1 MKKGDPMKLFRLM
14 TRREADEILSQGF
27 RDWEGNTGWKGV
39 PLYDRAPDA
48 QDGAFG
54 DVTLAVDIPED
65 DVAQFEWPYQGTLRE
80 FHIPEEIVN
89 RYPIEEVHLGG

>member
-1 MKKGDPMKLFRLM
+1 MKLFRLM

-27 RDWEGNTGWKGV
+27 CDWEGIEGWRGV

-54 DVTLAVDIPED
+54 DVTLAVDIPD
-65 DVAQFEWPYQGTLRE
+65 DVAVRFEAPDWGCTLRE
-80 FHIPEEIVN
+80 FHIPAEIVN
-89 RYPIEEVHLGG
+89 RYPIEEVHLWG